1 MEKRI
6 LYWTILCMVL
16 TGVRAIDVTM
26 PQTQYESARGDNI
39 TLPCSF
45 KSAININTAEA
56 VVITWTAM
64 ALEANVK
71 DATILT
77 YYYPLKKTGI
87 TPAYKGRVSLDVDVL
102 NGKADLKLSSISL
115 VDNKDFKCH
124 VLIPDDEEGNQDASA
139 RLVVLVAPS
148 TPVCKI
154 QGTAQ
159 YGQDITLSCL
169 SAEGSP
175 PPTYSWERHNVQ
187 NQPVPQPPKT
197 TDKDG
202 ILSLYN
208 ISKDTSGYY
217 ICTSRNKIR
226 FATCNLTL
234 AVMPPSM
241 NIASSPAIIGAAV
254 GGLILLILII
264 IICCCCCRKK
274 NKDEEYEM
282 GNGEGRRVEVQGK
295 DSYEDSSVKR
305 TEDRR
310 SDYHDRRRDYDD
322 RRSDYDDRRER
333 YDDDRRYQDRRRD
346 DNRYDDR
353 DRDRPPV
360 PNNKPTRR
368 DYHD

>member
-1 MEKRI
+1 CLFRLSFAYETGSK
-6 LYWTILCMVL
+6 VEL
-16 TGVRAIDVTM
+16 T
-26 PQTQYESARGDNI
+26 
-39 TLPCSF
+39 
-45 KSAININTAEA
+45 
-56 VVITWTAM
+56 
-64 ALEANVK
+64 
-71 DATILT
+71 
-77 YYYPLKKTGI
+77 KTGI
-87 TPAYKGRVSLDVDVL
+87 TPPYKGRASLDVDVL
-102 NGKADLKLSSISL
+102 NGKANLKLSSISL
-115 VDNKDFKCH
+115 ADNKEFECH
-124 VLIPDDEEGNQDASA
+124 VQIPDDEDGTQAASA

-148 TPVCKI
+148 TPDCKI

-175 PPTYSWERHNVQ
+175 PPTYSWERRNVQ

-234 AVMPPSM
+234 AVMPPSL
-241 NIASSPAIIGAAV
+241 NIASTPALIGAVV

-282 GNGEGRRVEVQGK
+282 GTFVIFILFFSVSEYWMLLTALIVLFPLSRVHEGEEYHDKEPDRNGEGRRVEVQGK
-295 DSYEDSSVKR
+295 DSYEDSSVKK
-305 TEDRR
+305 TERNEER
-310 SDYHDRRRDYDD
+310 SDPDRRDYDD

-360 PNNKPTRR
+360 PNSKPTRR